1 VSGDR
6 DRLVVTV
13 SAENRIDGGPSRTD
27 LVPAQSCGPQCYEIG
42 CIAVC
47 PQRLLEIAALLD
59 LLRAKINI
67 LTAGL
72 LRTKPG

>member
-1 VSGDR
+1 V
-6 DRLVVTV
+6 
-13 SAENRIDGGPSRTD
+13 
-27 LVPAQSCGPQCYEIG
+27 CHEIG

>member
-1 VSGDR
+1 MPDHREPTEFQLSLG
-6 DRLVVTV
+6 
-13 SAENRIDGGPSRTD
+13 
-27 LVPAQSCGPQCYEIG
+27 CGPQCYEIG